1 MARLASPG
9 LNPWFRGH
17 KSHSFDK
24 WLHGHHLGD
33 SDYLKKLHFKKMFCS
48 LRILYFRFTQRF
60 THKQFFFQYKRI
72 ANERKVTELSKH
84 KPDSINFYFE
94 TVNRFQIV
102 LLKFC
107 WTRQQIAFHIKLLI
121 SSLTPVSYKHAIY
134 GKLLMHADTYSY
146 VLCFTENQY

>member
-9 LNPWFRGH
+9 LNPWLRGH
-17 KSHSFDK
+17 RSHSFDK
-24 WLHGHHLGD
+24 WLRLPQKIAF
-33 SDYLKKLHFKKMFCS
+33 LKNVLQSANTIVSFYTT
-48 LRILYFRFTQRF
+48 LYTQ
-60 THKQFFFQYKRI
+60 TIFFQYKRI

-84 KPDSINFYFE
+84 KQDSINFYFE
-94 TVNRFQIV
+94 TVEVNRFQIV
-102 LLKFC
+102 LPKFC

-134 GKLLMHADTYSY
+134 GKLIMHADTYSY

>member
-9 LNPWFRGH
+9 LNPWLRGH

-24 WLHGHHLGD
+24 WLHGQHLSD
-33 SDYLKKLHFKKMFCS
+33 SDYLKKLHFKKCS
-48 LRILYFRFTQRF
+48 AVCEYYSFVLHNALHTNNI
-60 THKQFFFQYKRI
+60 FFQYKRI